1 MFRNIYERHSNDLWL
16 VNHFDY
22 YYYYLN
28 LNQSKQMNNFVAYQQ
43 QQQKQQQ
50 WQQSQ
55 RQISFNLFV
64 FYEIFYEFSKIQYY
78 KYHKYM

>member
-43 QQQKQQQ
+43 QQWKQK
-50 WQQSQ
+50 
-55 RQISFNLFV
+55 
-64 FYEIFYEFSKIQYY
+64 
-78 KYHKYM
+78 